1 MKTNL
6 FQQYLSYLREV
17 KQLSFLFN
25 ILRKVEVRSGDIE
38 LKEKITHLS
47 VLHILVEKN
56 QNIILNNISL
66 GADKGER
73 IALMGDI
80 EREKNS
86 LVNLLIRAYDP
97 NEGEI
102 IVNEKYNIKDLTL
115 ESLQQRISYISQPI
129 EFKKESIAQNVAYNQ
144 SYDEQRVKSA
154 LKKAHALEFV
164 EELEEGIETILTK
177 NGANLSE
184 GEQQLIA
191 LARAIYKE
199 PDILIYEETTLALDL
214 QSETRIQEALREL
227 KSEMI
232 IISITH
238 QLSSLKNADAILLFK
253 EGKIICRGQ
262 HEILIGE
269 CKVYQ
274 KATKVLL

>member
-6 FQQYLSYLREV
+6 F
-17 KQLSFLFN
+17 KQLSFLFD
-25 ILRKVEVRSGDIE
+25 ILKKANVRSGEIE

-56 QNIILNNISL
+56 KNIILNNISL

-73 IALMGDI
+73 IALIGDI

-86 LVNLLIRAYDP
+86 LGNLLIRAYDP

-129 EFKKESIAQNVAYNQ
+129 EFKKDTIAQNIAYNQ
-144 SYDEQRVKSA
+144 TYDEQKVKKA
-154 LKKAHALEFV
+154 LKKVHALEFV
-164 EELEEGIETILTK
+164 EELEEGVETILSK
-177 NGANLSE
+177 NGENLSE
-184 GEQQLIA
+184 GERQVIA

-199 PDILIYEETTLALDL
+199 PDILIYEEITFAIDPKNETL
-214 QSETRIQEALREL
+214 IQQALREL

-253 EGKIICRGQ
+253 DGKIVCRGQ
-262 HEILIGE
+262 HEILIDE
-269 CKVYQ
+269 CEEYQ
-274 KATKVLL
+274 KATKAYF